1 MGEPLITS
9 RDRILGLFPHP
20 DDESLGAGI
29 LLQQA
34 SKAGASLRLVF
45 LTSGEGNA
53 WPQRVLDRKLFLT
66 DEDRRRFALRRKQ
79 EVARALETLGL
90 PETAATFLDLP
101 DTGLA
106 SLLIARGETL
116 LQRVEPV
123 VEEFRPTL
131 VLAPLLADRHPD
143 HNAAA
148 VLACALQA
156 RWGFR
161 LWAYATHAA
170 IAPGVEGVTVAGTP
184 QEQQAKGAA
193 IAAHRSQLVFRRRFH
208 MGFARLPDRFFPI
221 TAPPPR
227 SRVEACLRGQK
238 LEVAFTLAPGLR
250 SFRAPIL
257 TVVTL
262 DEKLLGFKVGL
273 GRNRGA
279 LPLGAEWERLELAF
293 QRHRGLVALRLPAPP
308 LLAFVKVSR
317 PLFLYEEA
325 GFVSVCAA

>member
-9 RDRILGLFPHP
+9 HDRILGLFPHP

-34 SKAGASLRLVF
+34 TKAGASLRLVF

-53 WPQRVLDRKLFLT
+53 WPQRVLDRKLFLK
-66 DEDRRRFALRRKQ
+66 DEDRRRFAFRRKQ
-79 EVARALETLGL
+79 EVARALKTLGL

-106 SLLIARGETL
+106 TLLMASGETL
-116 LQRVEPV
+116 LQRVEAV
-123 VEEFRPTL
+123 VEAFRPTL

-143 HNAAA
+143 HNATA

-170 IAPGVEGVTVAGTP
+170 VASEVQGVTVAGTP
-184 QEQQAKGAA
+184 REQEAKAEA

-227 SRVEACLRGQK
+227 SRVEAWLRGQK

-262 DEKLLGFKVGL
+262 DEKLLGFKVCL
-273 GRNRGA
+273 GHNRRP
-279 LPLGAEWERLELAF
+279 LPEGAEWEERKLSPH
-293 QRHRGLVALRLPAPP
+293 RHRGQVVLRLPAPP
-308 LLAFVKVSR
+308 QLAFVKVSR
-317 PLFLYEEA
+317 PFFLYDEN
-325 GFVSVCAA
+325 GFVSILQG